1 MKKLITLFSFLISF
15 LAFSQ
20 VDIYFGKKPFVGA
33 EIILENGD
41 IKTGYLQDFHT
52 PRFVETEMG
61 FLSGIEK
68 KLKFETKE
76 FKFKEEQTSVLE
88 IIKIEDLKRIVIL
101 NKDGSEKLVYDK
113 MKLKTI
119 NSSNEVIDV
128 NKTVVLPLEQE
139 GKINLYGIN
148 VAFFQN
154 NRYVSSLYL
163 PYVKKPNDEYAYI
176 LIDINRINLFNLG
189 KIDDKLQKG
198 LFEVTKDCP
207 SFSNALSTRMKT
219 FEKEIKESRSEG
231 IRQKNQARKDNK
243 DKAQANFEAMKID
256 HEYASSPYQDLL
268 DEYAKKCTP

>member
-1 MKKLITLFSFLISF
+1 MKKLITLFSLLFSIT
-15 LAFSQ
+15 AFSQ
-20 VDIYFGKKPFVGA
+20 VDLYFGRKSFVGA

-41 IKTGYLQDFHT
+41 IKTGFLQDFHT
-52 PRFVETEMG
+52 PRFVESDIG

-76 FKFKEEQTSVLE
+76 FKFKEEKTSTVQ

-101 NKDGSEKLVYDK
+101 NTDGSEKLVYDK

-119 NSSNEVIDV
+119 NSQNEVIDV

-154 NRYVSSLYL
+154 NKYVSSLYL
-163 PYVKKPNDEYAYI
+163 PYIKKPDDEYGYI
-176 LIDINRINLFNLG
+176 LIDINRINLFNMG

-198 LFEVTKDCP
+198 LFEATKDCP
-207 SFSNALSTRMKT
+207 VFSNALSSRIKAL
-219 FEKEIKESRSEG
+219 EKEVKESRGEG
-231 IRQKNQARKDNK
+231 IKLKNQARKDIK
-243 DKAQANFEAMKID
+243 DKAQENFTAMKID
-256 HEYASSPYQDLL
+256 HDYAVQPYENLL
-268 DEYAKKCTP
+268 DEYAGKCTK